1 MADRP
6 SVGATGGP
14 LRADGRTEARSSME
28 QGFRNRGR
36 KALVPDAVLGMVL
49 FIAVEVMLFS
59 GFISGFTIIKA
70 NAPGNVWPPPG
81 QPRLPVEAT
90 AFNTALLLLSGAVL
104 YMAGRRFAKE
114 PATARLPLVVALVL
128 GMLFV
133 GFQGVEW
140 VALIDEG
147 LTFTSSS
154 YGSFF
159 YLIVGCHALHAVS
172 SILMLLWQTVQLQRG
187 RLTDESFWAGRLFWY
202 FVVLLW
208 PVLYWQVYLG

>member
-1 MADRP
+1 MSDG
-6 SVGATGGP
+6 SVEVMESHA
-14 LRADGRTEARSSME
+14 RARQTTSARSSME
-28 QGFRNRGR
+28 TGYRHRQR
-36 KALVPDAVLGMVL
+36 KALVPDAVLGMIM

-81 QPRLPVEAT
+81 QPRLPVETT
-90 AFNTALLLLSGAVL
+90 AFNTALLLVSGAVL
-104 YMAGRRFAKE
+104 YYAGRRFAQDRRS
-114 PATARLPLVVALVL
+114 ARMPLLVSLVL
-128 GMLFV
+128 GSLFV

-140 VALIDEG
+140 VALLQEG

-172 SILMLLWQTVQLQRG
+172 AIVWLLWQTVQLQRE
-187 RLTDESFWAGRLFWY
+187 RLTPETFWAGRLFWY

-208 PVLYWQVYLG
+208 PFLYWQVYLG